1 MLVATFLAIFV
12 LGMIYVSRES
22 SILDNIDH
30 SWLYYIFVNAL
41 EKELLPQQDSTL
53 LPTGAQKKTS
63 ISCIKAR
70 SKKKENESRMAVVS
84 NEDLDACGKLQEKDS
99 EPSAAISQLSRSVYN
114 MISIVKEVELQNLQM
129 KKQSKDDPEI
139 VQTRQTIEL
148 LYKET
153 RKLKKEYKKVSDK
166 ERVLRKEN
174 NTLKE
179 KFRRF
184 TKAKEA
190 TDNMFKEKVK
200 TLENMVE
207 EKDTDV
213 QWLWNELQML
223 DDEYMKLK
231 RKSDKWEASKKKLK
245 KEIIGLKLLMK
256 NNHWK
261 PKIKLSSDAVDWKEK
276 MDKELSGFRTA
287 MRPSHRW
294 KDFLSLKQ
302 RFRGKIGGWTPRR
315 MKKPGWYAH
324 RKKKGVYFPKKGLDK
339 DARIIQR
346 AETSKANPSSKDARV
361 AQRAE
366 TSKSNPSKH
375 GDQLGSQ
382 MNSKANAWVSALF
395 PHRVDC

>member
-1 MLVATFLAIFV
+1 
-12 LGMIYVSRES
+12 MIYVSRES

-41 EKELLPQQDSTL
+41 EKELLPPQDSTL

-231 RKSDKWEASKKKLK
+231 RKSDKWEASQKKLK
-245 KEIIGLKLLMK
+245 KEIIGLKLLIK

-315 MKKPGWYAH
+315 MKKP
-324 RKKKGVYFPKKGLDK
+324 
-339 DARIIQR
+339 
-346 AETSKANPSSKDARV
+346 
-361 AQRAE
+361 
-366 TSKSNPSKH
+366 
-375 GDQLGSQ
+375 
-382 MNSKANAWVSALF
+382 
-395 PHRVDC
+395 